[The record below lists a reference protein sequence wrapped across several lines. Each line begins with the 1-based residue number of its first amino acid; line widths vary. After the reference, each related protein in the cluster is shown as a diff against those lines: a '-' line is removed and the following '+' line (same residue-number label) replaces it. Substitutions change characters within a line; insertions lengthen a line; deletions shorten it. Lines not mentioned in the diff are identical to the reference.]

1 LILDKIIKGGNMTV
15 KTEEIKQT
23 SNQENPAE
31 PEKQTALVLAE
42 EPKKKSGKKTGRKKV
57 DNDGYGEF
65 PDLAKLMNT
74 SEESLKREFFLFQ
87 VKKLM
92 SKLGRVIVRYNETE
106 KELERIF
113 VNSSELGVGEV
124 VVSPVYLS
132 TTARLIRKNGLTDLF
147 VRSLIDFPF
156 GESSLKSK
164 IADIRDSL
172 GAGVDG
178 ITVVLPNVLCEKEN
192 VKELKKQVKK
202 FGRSFKKGVSV
213 ALNATDLSDDALC
226 HAVKVIEKSR
236 IEKLTLLFGETA
248 QPELVKRLTAIN
260 LVKGDLNISAL
271 ANVDSAEGM
280 TELFRLGVDSILTP
294 FADRIGEE
302 LIKRFKIEGVNLR

>member
-1 LILDKIIKGGNMTV
+1 MTV
-15 KTEEIKQT
+15 KTEEIKDK
-23 SNQENPAE
+23 NKNENPVSDQAE
-31 PEKQTALVLAE
+31 KSEKSETALVIATE
-42 EPKKKSGKKTGRKKV
+42 TKKKSGKNNSRKKV

-65 PDLAKLMNT
+65 PDLAKLMNA

-113 VNSSELGVGEV
+113 VNSSELGIGEV

-132 TTARLIRKNGLTDLF
+132 TTARLIRKNELNDLF
-147 VRSLIDFPF
+147 VRSIIDFPF

-178 ITVVLPNVLCEKEN
+178 ITVVLPNVLTEKEN
-192 VKELKKQVKK
+192 IRELKKQVKK

-213 ALNATDLSDDALC
+213 ALNATDLSDDALSR
-226 HAVKVIEKSR
+226 AVKVIEKSR

-260 LVKGDLNISAL
+260 LVKGDLSISAL
-271 ANVDSAEGM
+271 ANVDTAEGM

-294 FADRIGEE
+294 FADGIGEE